1 MKIFLYICIVLSF
14 LNLFLIIYTWTLPLY
29 PQKLRDKWNQ
39 DSLVG
44 VANLFMNL
52 VTGLAW
58 CIYFYFYLFTPQWFY
73 YLETFQAEINI

>member
-1 MKIFLYICIVLSF
+1 MTIFLYICIVLSF

-73 YLETFQAEINI
+73 YL